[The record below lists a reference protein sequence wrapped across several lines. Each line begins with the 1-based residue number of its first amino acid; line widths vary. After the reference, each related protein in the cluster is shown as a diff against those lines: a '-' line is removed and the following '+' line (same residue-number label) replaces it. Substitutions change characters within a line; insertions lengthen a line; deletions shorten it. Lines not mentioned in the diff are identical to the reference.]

1 MANYRDIINGTL
13 STLAGKVKDVA
24 ETTGVR
30 GIYDRGVSR
39 AQSYAR
45 VAKLSLAI
53 NGDSEELKKV
63 YTEIGKLYFE
73 QERTN
78 PQGIYAALFRQA
90 EEITARLKE
99 RKDELDAMK
108 AEYEAEKAAEGIEV
122 EIGDFEDIVSATEDE
137 GKGDI

>member
-24 ETTGVR
+24 DSTGVR
-30 GIYDRGVSR
+30 GIYDRGVNR

-73 QERTN
+73 QERTD

>member
-24 ETTGVR
+24 DSTGVR

-45 VAKLSLAI
+45 VAKLSLEI
-53 NGDSEELKKV
+53 NGDSEELKKI

-73 QERTN
+73 QERAN

-99 RKDELDAMK
+99 KKDELDAMK
-108 AEYEAEKAAEGIEV
+108 AAYEAERAAEGIEV

-137 GKGDI
+137 GRSSF

>member
-13 STLAGKVKDVA
+13 NTLAGKVKDVA
-24 ETTGVR
+24 DSTGVR
-30 GIYDRGVSR
+30 GIYDRGVNR

-45 VAKLSLAI
+45 VARLSLAI
-53 NGDSEELKKV
+53 NGESEELKKV

-73 QERTN
+73 QERSD

-99 RKDELDAMK
+99 KKDELDAMK

>member
-1 MANYRDIINGTL
+1 MANYKDIISGTL
-13 STLAGKVKDVA
+13 GNLAGKVKDVA

-45 VAKLSLAI
+45 VARLSLEI
-53 NGDSEELKKV
+53 NGESEELKKI

-73 QERTN
+73 QEREN
-78 PQGIYAALFRQA
+78 PEGIYAALFRQA

-99 RKDELDAMK
+99 KKDELDAMK
-108 AEYEAEKAAEGIEV
+108 ADYEAEKAAQGIKV
-122 EIGDFEDIVSATEDE
+122 EIGEFEDVVAATEE
-137 GKGDI
+137 QGKGDA

>member
-73 QERTN
+73 QERSD

-99 RKDELDAMK
+99 KKDELDAMK